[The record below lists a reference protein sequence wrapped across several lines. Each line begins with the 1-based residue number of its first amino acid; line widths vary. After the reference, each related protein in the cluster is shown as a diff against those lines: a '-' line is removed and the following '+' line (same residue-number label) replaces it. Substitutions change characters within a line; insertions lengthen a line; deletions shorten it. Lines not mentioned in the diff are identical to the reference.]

1 MNLLIRSPTS
11 TTLWSTFVKFVQMEI
26 ILVETVQG
34 GDHLYKVR
42 PRSFQSYLW
51 WHPYGYGRKLCHFI
65 FCSHDPVEIHL
76 LSSALKFSQQPICLC
91 FDMYSPVD
99 KINNIKHTGYNL
111 HDSGPWQYSG
121 WSAGAKKQTSTYSS
135 CGAPI
140 VLILIKFV
148 QYSSTAFFLK
158 NLCQLFWQAR
168 TEHYAL
174 VKSTTIIFF
183 SNFVA
188 FLENP
193 NFTHATKKKPFSF
206 LKFIKGCFENLVHL
220 ERYI

>member
-1 MNLLIRSPTS
+1 M
-11 TTLWSTFVKFVQMEI
+11 
-26 ILVETVQG
+26 
-34 GDHLYKVR
+34 VR
-42 PRSFQSYLW
+42 TGSSRSYLW
-51 WHPYGYGRKLCHFI
+51 WQPYGYGRKLCHFI

-140 VLILIKFV
+140 VFRFLGVQYKWILILIKFV
-148 QYSSTAFFLK
+148 QYSSTAVFLK
-158 NLCQLFWQAR
+158 NLCQLFWQVRCCTHR
-168 TEHYAL
+168 TWRSSQKYD
-174 VKSTTIIFF
+174 KDFF

>member
-11 TTLWSTFVKFVQMEI
+11 TTLWSTFVKLVQMEI

-135 CGAPI
+135 CGVPI
-140 VLILIKFV
+140 VFGLLNALYKWISILIPE
-148 QYSSTAFFLK
+148 S
-158 NLCQLFWQAR
+158 
-168 TEHYAL
+168 
-174 VKSTTIIFF
+174 
-183 SNFVA
+183 
-188 FLENP
+188 
-193 NFTHATKKKPFSF
+193 
-206 LKFIKGCFENLVHL
+206 
-220 ERYI
+220 ER